1 MKVPVPPNLMAG
13 ERNTI
18 RELPGSLDVVSCVT
32 EENPSH
38 GSSTMEFASL
48 RSSGGTFKRAM
59 K

>member
-1 MKVPVPPNLMAG
+1 MAG

-18 RELPGSLDVVSCVT
+18 RELPSSLDIVSCIT
-32 EENPSH
+32 EENPSQ